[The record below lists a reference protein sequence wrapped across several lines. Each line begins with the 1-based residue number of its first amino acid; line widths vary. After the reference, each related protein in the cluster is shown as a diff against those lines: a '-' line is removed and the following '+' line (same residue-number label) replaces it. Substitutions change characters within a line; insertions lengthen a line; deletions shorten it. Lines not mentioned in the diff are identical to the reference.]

1 MKFVSIVLM
10 LIMLTDP
17 PNEDTDYAGKKGYT
31 LDSRQPDGEKLWKQ
45 KFCSFLA
52 LGFFLFVSCIL
63 DLLLL

>member
-1 MKFVSIVLM
+1 
-10 LIMLTDP
+10 MLTDP